1 MVSKLHFWCERIVP
15 PSLPAAAV
23 ECVAAIDEGN
33 GSVAAPAAIAMEAET
48 RDAKAAWG
56 QVYDV
61 CMRKYNHHSNQQKQ
75 QLGTHYSNVSEQE
88 LARGEQRRER

>member
-1 MVSKLHFWCERIVP
+1 MVSKLHFLCERIVP
-15 PSLPAAAV
+15 PSLPAAV

-56 QVYDV
+56 QVCV
-61 CMRKYNHHSNQQKQ
+61 CVC
-75 QLGTHYSNVSEQE
+75 VSTTT
-88 LARGEQRRER
+88 AISRSSS